1 MMINFEIIG
10 GLSLGFEFIADEYFS
25 YLLIDLL
32 LVRIQFSAER
42 TE

>member
-1 MMINFEIIG
+1 MIDFEIIG

-32 LVRIQFSAER
+32 VIRLQFSVEK
-42 TE
+42 E